1 MNASVTSYTIRQK
14 ILKILGAAFY
24 ISDDNGQEI
33 GFCNQKAFR
42 LREDIR
48 LYTDQ
53 TKSEEVLSIKA
64 RSVIDFGAT
73 YDVYDDN
80 GLLLGSARRKGLKSL
95 LRDEWMLFDPD
106 GQELA
111 RLSED
116 SGSMALVRRVL
127 PIVSYIAPQ
136 NFNLMT
142 TGGRLAAKYA
152 TQRNLFVYKLRVT
165 SYETPGIDQHLV
177 MALGFLL
184 AAIEGRQGSN
194 SSGSG
199 LFSGS

>member
-1 MNASVTSYTIRQK
+1 MNAPVTSYTIRQK

-24 ISDDNGQEI
+24 IIDDNGQEI

-48 LYTDQ
+48 LFTDQ

-142 TGGRLAAKYA
+142 SGGRLAAKYA

-165 SYETPGIDQHLV
+165 AYESAEIDQHLI